1 MTSFQPTLLGRLFV
15 LILGIGLAG
24 EAISTSHAQD
34 VAASAAERE
43 EPIRGIVISCQTWGQ
58 EWGTDAMVEAMREV
72 KALGA
77 NWVQIHPYGAVTREG
92 EIRMRRMPE
101 DPDEAP
107 IWLKRPIEEA
117 HKLGLKICITPHVA
131 PWRAGWGWRGEITF
145 DSKAKWNRFFSD
157 YKIWITRLARL
168 CRDADGFTVGSELD
182 QTLDGNERRWRDI
195 ISAVRAETDAPLTY
209 AANWPDYQRVPF
221 WDALD
226 VISLSAY
233 FPVVNHQRMPE
244 ASEIDRAWQ
253 RIRGEAL
260 AYGRQQNRKVVF
272 MELGYDVGM
281 NAARKPWED
290 GDRKP
295 GGEALQA
302 LCLDRALA
310 AVEEEDD
317 LIGTFLWKWFPGPV
331 RRETFL
337 VSAPHMREVVA
348 RHWQKEP
355 LDKTTDL

>member
-1 MTSFQPTLLGRLFV
+1 MLPARPTWYRLRRTLRWV
-15 LILGIGLAG
+15 VAIGFAG
-24 EAISTSHAQD
+24 GVIRAAPTPSSTQD
-34 VAASAAERE
+34 
-43 EPIRGIVISCQTWGQ
+43 EPIRGVVISCQTWGK
-58 EWGTDAMVEAMREV
+58 EWGSDAMVEALQEV

-77 NWVQIHPYGAVTREG
+77 NWVQIHPYGSVTREG
-92 EIRMRRMPE
+92 EILLGRLPE

-107 IWLKRPIEEA
+107 DWLRRPIAEA
-117 HKLGLKICITPHVA
+117 HRLGLKICITPHVA

-145 DSKAKWNRFFSD
+145 DSPAKWDRFFRD
-157 YKIWITRLARL
+157 YQVWITRLARL

-182 QTLDGNERRWRDI
+182 QTLAGNESRWRGI
-195 ISAVRAETDAPLTY
+195 IAAVRAETDAALTY

-233 FPVVNHQRMPE
+233 FPVVNHQRMPTAAE
-244 ASEIDRAWQ
+244 LDRTWR

-260 AYGRQQNRKVVF
+260 AYARRQNRRIVF
-272 MELGYDVGM
+272 MELGYDLGM
-281 NAARKPWED
+281 NAAREPWKD
-290 GDRKP
+290 GDRRA
-295 GGEALQA
+295 GGETLQA

-310 AVEEEDD
+310 AIGEEDD
-317 LIGTFLWKWFPGPV
+317 LIGAFLWKWFPGPV

-348 RHWQKEP
+348 RHWAEEP
-355 LDKTTDL
+355 VDNAPKL

>member
-1 MTSFQPTLLGRLFV
+1 MNPPRFVSLRHLRLLGVFAV
-15 LILGIGLAG
+15 SPALGNEITL
-24 EAISTSHAQD
+24 
-34 VAASAAERE
+34 
-43 EPIRGIVISCQTWGQ
+43 EPPEDEPVRGIVISCQTWGQ
-58 EWGTDAMVEAMREV
+58 EWGTDEMVEAMREV

-77 NWVQIHPYGAVTREG
+77 NWVQIHPYGAVTRDG

-145 DSKAKWNRFFSD
+145 DSKAKWNRFFQD
-157 YKIWITRLARL
+157 YKVWITRLARL

-182 QTLDGNERRWRDI
+182 QTLEGNERRWRDI
-195 ISAVRAETDAPLTY
+195 IAAVREETDAPLTY
-209 AANWPDYQRVPF
+209 AANWPDYQKVPF

-233 FPVVNHQRMPE
+233 FPMVNHQRTPAPAE
-244 ASEIDRAWQ
+244 LDRTWQ
-253 RIRGEAL
+253 RVRGEAL
-260 AYGRQQNRKVVF
+260 AYARSQNKRIVF

-281 NAARKPWED
+281 NAAREPWED
-290 GDRKP
+290 GDRRE

-302 LCLDRALA
+302 MLLDRALS
-310 AVEEEDD
+310 AVKEEDD
-317 LIGTFLWKWFPGPV
+317 LIGTFLWKWFAGPV
-331 RRETFL
+331 RRETFM

-348 RHWQKEP
+348 RHWAEESV
-355 LDKTTDL
+355 DNAADL